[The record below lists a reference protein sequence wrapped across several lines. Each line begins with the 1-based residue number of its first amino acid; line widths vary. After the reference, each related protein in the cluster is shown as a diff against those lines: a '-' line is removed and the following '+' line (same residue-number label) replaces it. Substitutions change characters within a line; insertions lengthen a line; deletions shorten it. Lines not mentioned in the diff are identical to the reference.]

1 MGRNENI
8 VEEQAF
14 ASLMED
20 ALTILE
26 EIKHLQ
32 SYLEIEAK
40 ANIITEYQI
49 FKTLYLKRKIDS
61 CLEKIALLSS
71 HEELEYTNTLRMNT
85 LAQFESLK
93 QVIDT
98 LDMVNRSKAITSIY
112 TKKEVEY
119 IKAYE
124 DNRESD
130 NPHMKQYLIQTRL
143 TFNVKKEQ
151 EKTPKFIQRN
161 YGKYLQTIIRKPVET
176 FICIISIPI
185 VIALLITEWQAVL
198 MTVLLAAGLCVM
210 GSIWVAVLYFI
221 GSMISGHFSAGILLR
236 KIFNLSHI
244 KKPNREEQEVDIGII
259 DLSTACETYARI
271 LDFSKIYLKDKNEI
285 KELNSYLEKTKKGL
299 EVYEDYEVYV
309 DTLLLCE
316 KVNPILA
323 EQGVIYSKRLEQK
336 LMIKDQKD
344 KALSLK
350 KRLSKAR
357 NNSKTNKVREKRN
370 SQTKVKKNNFKSNQN
385 HAKTKD
391 IRQKK
396 SSTKSKY
403 TIKRM
408 HR

>member
-40 ANIITEYQI
+40 TNIITEYQI

-98 LDMVNRSKAITSIY
+98 LDMVNRSKTITSIY

-130 NPHMKQYLIQTRL
+130 NPHMKHYLIQTRL

-151 EKTPKFIQRN
+151 EKTPQFKQGNDSIIKQRIKMVGWILCWQSGVILAFI
-161 YGKYLQTIIRKPVET
+161 LQVKIDLTWWIGVLFGVGCGIRQCFADFNP
-176 FICIISIPI
+176 
-185 VIALLITEWQAVL
+185 
-198 MTVLLAAGLCVM
+198 M
-210 GSIWVAVLYFI
+210 
-221 GSMISGHFSAGILLR
+221 R
-236 KIFNLSHI
+236 KLFNLLHI
-244 KKPNREEQEVDIGII
+244 NKLNIENQECDIGIT
-259 DLSTACETYARI
+259 DLSTACEAYARI
-271 LDFSKIYLKDKNEI
+271 LDFSKIYFKDKNEI
-285 KELNSYLEKTKKGL
+285 EELNSYLEKAKKGF
-299 EVYEDYEVYV
+299 EVYDDYEVYV

-323 EQGVIYSKRLEQK
+323 EQGIIYSKRLEQK
-336 LMIKDQKD
+336 LMKKDQKD

-357 NNSKTNKVREKRN
+357 NNTKTTKVRGKRK

-385 HAKTKD
+385 HGKTKD

>member
-1 MGRNENI
+1 M
-8 VEEQAF
+8 
-14 ASLMED
+14 
-20 ALTILE
+20 
-26 EIKHLQ
+26 
-32 SYLEIEAK
+32 
-40 ANIITEYQI
+40 
-49 FKTLYLKRKIDS
+49 
-61 CLEKIALLSS
+61 
-71 HEELEYTNTLRMNT
+71 
-85 LAQFESLK
+85 
-93 QVIDT
+93 
-98 LDMVNRSKAITSIY
+98 
-112 TKKEVEY
+112 
-119 IKAYE
+119 
-124 DNRESD
+124 
-130 NPHMKQYLIQTRL
+130 
-143 TFNVKKEQ
+143 
-151 EKTPKFIQRN
+151 
-161 YGKYLQTIIRKPVET
+161 ET

-299 EVYEDYEVYV
+299 EVYDDYEVYV

-336 LMIKDQKD
+336 LMKKDQKD

-357 NNSKTNKVREKRN
+357 NNTKTTKVREKRK

-385 HAKTKD
+385 HARTKD